1 MSTPTP
7 TRPRPPTRPPAELK
21 TTQLRV
27 IASEWTKF
35 RSLRSTV
42 WTLLIAVVL
51 TIGAGALLSAAVPGP
66 NDAQSAADMAD
77 FDATDTS
84 LYGILFSQFA
94 MGILGVLLISAEY
107 STGMI
112 RATLAVIPARLPMLW
127 AKLSVLAAVTFL
139 LTLIT
144 SLVAFLVGQAVLS
157 GDDLGVSLSEPGA
170 AGKII
175 GAALYVTLAALI
187 GMALGL
193 LLRNTAAG
201 ISTYVA
207 VFLMVPLVAQALP
220 SSIGDHLLQ
229 YLPSNAGAAM
239 FGGADG
245 VTNALTPMAGFL
257 VLTAFTAV
265 LVGGAAWQLKSRD
278 A

>member
-1 MSTPTP
+1 MSTPTRPGPP
-7 TRPRPPTRPPAELK
+7 TTRPPELK
-21 TTQLRV
+21 ITQLRV
-27 IASEWTKF
+27 MGSEWTKL
-35 RSLRSTV
+35 RSLRSTR

-66 NDAQSAADMAD
+66 YDGQSATEMAL
-77 FDATDTS
+77 FDATNTS
-84 LYGILFSQFA
+84 LYGVLFSQFA
-94 MGILGVLLISAEY
+94 MGILGVLLVSAEY

-112 RATLAVIPARLPMLW
+112 RATLAVVPARLPVLW
-127 AKLSVLAAVTFL
+127 SKLAVFAGLTFV
-139 LTLIT
+139 LTLIS

-157 GDDLGVSLSEPGA
+157 SDNLGVSLSEPGA
-170 AGKII
+170 IGKIL
-175 GAALYVTLAALI
+175 GATLYVTLAGLI
-187 GMALGL
+187 GMALGS

-207 VFLMVPLVAQALP
+207 VFLLVPLLAEVLP
-220 SSIGDHLLQ
+220 ASIGDRLVQ

-245 VTNALTPMAGFL
+245 VTNALSPLTGFL

-265 LVGGAAWQLKSRD
+265 LVGGAAWQLKARD